1 MNAKHAPLVAL
12 RPLAAAT
19 LMLALAGCAA
29 TASPA
34 WDQRFGDSMRALQA
48 QQLVDPAAPSRNA
61 QIAAK
66 ADGRTVR
73 EAGERQLDSYKA
85 PPPSNVVTIGIG
97 GGGR

>member
-1 MNAKHAPLVAL
+1 MNPKQAPLVVL

-19 LMLALAGCAA
+19 LALTLAGCAA

-61 QIAAK
+61 QTAGK

-85 PPPSNVVTIGIG
+85 PPPSNVITIGVG
-97 GGGR
+97 AGAR